1 MDPRWV
7 PTPPAAP
14 HHSRV
19 ILTPQ
24 ALTHQLLPHTL
35 PCPTPSAAQG
45 EQQNE
50 AQRRERT
57 QLFTHHFNTANSYNR
72 SELYTMTTREKEPR
86 GDGSAKEWTDG
97 V

>member
-19 ILTPQ
+19 ILTPR
-24 ALTHQLLPHTL
+24 ALRHTI
-35 PCPTPSAAQG
+35 PCPTHCPAPHPAQG